1 MARWAKATRVFR
13 LLAAA
18 LAVVLVVGGCERRE
32 AAEATGETATAPRVE
47 NAAQAKEWT
56 DERTVTVAGNARVY
70 TFDPAGTVFATGA
83 LAFSSA
89 GEILAVGEQATVEQA
104 FPDARRIDLEGR
116 TVLPGLIDSHGHL
129 YGLAQTLTQAD
140 LVGAASKAEVIAR
153 LRAFE
158 ASLPE
163 GAWLLGHGWDQ
174 NDWPEP
180 VFPDRSDLDAEFP
193 DRPVWL
199 ERIDGHAAWANTRAM
214 AAADRD
220 LSGDWQPEGGM
231 IRRGDDGQATGIF
244 IDNAMGLVQQAVPPV
259 PPELM
264 DSALDLALRSLVSL
278 GLTGVHD
285 PGVNRPVL
293 ELYRAKIAAGT
304 FPLRVYAMADG
315 MGPTLD
321 WLCENGP
328 VADAGGRLQ
337 MRSVK
342 LYADGALGSRGAAL
356 LADYADEPG
365 NRGLLFAPDE
375 ALQAQMHRVLACGL
389 QLAVHAIGDRAN
401 RQVLDAYERL
411 LPDFPDN
418 PGRHRVE
425 HVQVLDAADIPRFAA
440 PGVIA
445 AMQPIHATSDMYWAG
460 ERLGAER
467 LAGAYAWKSLAD
479 AGAMLA
485 FGSDFPVERA
495 DPMLGIYAAV
505 SRQDL
510 EGWPEG
516 GWQPQ
521 ERLTREQAIRA
532 FTLDAARAAFMED
545 SVGSLETG
553 KRADFIVLDRDIMQ
567 VPVAEIPEV
576 RVLETRVD
584 GQRVFR
590 R

>member
-1 MARWAKATRVFR
+1 MVWWVNAARAL

-18 LAVVLVVGGCERRE
+18 SVAVLAVWGCERRE
-32 AAEATGETATAPRVE
+32 AVEAVGEADTAP
-47 NAAQAKEWT
+47 AAESVTQEGRQ
-56 DERTVTVAGNARVY
+56 DVTVAGNARIY
-70 TFDPAGTVFATGA
+70 AFDPAGTIIASGA

-89 GEILAVGEQATVEQA
+89 GEILAVGEQATLEQA

-116 TVLPGLIDSHGHL
+116 AVLPGLIDSHGHL
-129 YGLAQTLTQAD
+129 HGLAQTLTQAD
-140 LVGAASKAEVIAR
+140 LVGAASKEEVIAR

-174 NDWPEP
+174 NDWPVQE
-180 VFPDRSDLDAEFP
+180 FPGRADLDAEFP
-193 DRPVWL
+193 NRPVWL

-231 IRRGDDGQATGIF
+231 IHRGDDGQATGIF
-244 IDNAMGLVQQAVPPV
+244 IDKAMGLVQQAVPPV
-259 PPELM
+259 SPELM
-264 DSALDLALRSLVSL
+264 DSALDLALRTLASV

-285 PGVNRPVL
+285 PGVNRSVV
-293 ELYRAKIAAGT
+293 ELYRAKIAAGA

-315 MGPTLD
+315 TGPTLD

-365 NRGLLFAPDE
+365 SRGLLFASDE
-375 ALQAQMHRVLACGL
+375 ALQAQMRRVLSCGL

-401 RQVLDAYERL
+401 RQVLDTYERL
-411 LPDFPDN
+411 LPEFPEN

-440 PGVIA
+440 HGVIA

-479 AGAMLA
+479 AGATLA

-495 DPMLGIYAAV
+495 NPMLGIYAAV

-521 ERLTREQAIRA
+521 QRLTREQAIRA

-553 KRADFIVLDRDIMQ
+553 KRADFIVLDRDLMQ
-567 VPVAEIPEV
+567 VPVAEIPGV
-576 RVLETRVD
+576 RVLQTWVD
-584 GQRVFR
+584 GQRVFP
-590 R
+590 